1 MMLHEMQN
9 INKEMMKKE
18 REFTRGASQQ
28 ISVVEDR
35 IGKHEDQSIKII
47 QCEKQGKVKEKKVKK
62 KK

>member
-18 REFTRGASQQ
+18 RENLLEGLHSRFQLQKT
-28 ISVVEDR
+28 
-35 IGKHEDQSIKII
+35 GKHEDQSIKII
-47 QCEKQGKVKEKKVKK
+47 QCDKQGKVKEKKVKK